1 MAYEGNRPQTETTEV
16 LTKTEAR
23 QGVTGQN
30 VRYVLYWSLGGAFVI
45 LAIVYFVF
53 IH

>member
-1 MAYEGNRPQTETTEV
+1 MTYERNETTEV
-16 LTKTEAR
+16 LNKTEAR
-23 QGVTGQN
+23 QGVTGHN
-30 VRYVLYWSLGGAFVI
+30 ARYVLYWSLGGALVV

>member
-1 MAYEGNRPQTETTEV
+1 MAYDSNRSTETEV
-16 LTKTEAR
+16 LNKTEAR

-30 VRYVLYWSLGGAFVI
+30 VRYVLYCGLGGAVVA
-45 LAIVYFVF
+45 LLIVYFFF

>member
-1 MAYEGNRPQTETTEV
+1 MAYERNSPHGETTEV
-16 LTKTEAR
+16 LDKTEAR

-30 VRYVLYWSLGGAFVI
+30 VRYVLYWGLGGVVVLF
-45 LAIVYFVF
+45 AIVYFFF